1 MIRRPSKH
9 AMAIRNTLGVDRISS
24 DRRAR
29 IAFREGGAIFSE
41 RLWQSIFLALEGLG
55 RACEGGRRQGAHL

>member
-24 DRRAR
+24 DRRA
-29 IAFREGGAIFSE
+29 S
-41 RLWQSIFLALEGLG
+41 LL
-55 RACEGGRRQGAHL
+55 QGWAKVRFPGSVNMK